1 MFPLEISRN
10 TQRVICML
18 VATVIVTAS
27 FAYGVIKTQP
37 DALRTTA
44 QGYTVTIVQLPE
56 AELPSE

>member
-1 MFPLEISRN
+1 MFSFEVSRN

-27 FAYGVIKTQP
+27 FAYGAIKAQP
-37 DALRTTA
+37 EAHK
-44 QGYTVTIVQLPE
+44 GYTVTIVQLPG